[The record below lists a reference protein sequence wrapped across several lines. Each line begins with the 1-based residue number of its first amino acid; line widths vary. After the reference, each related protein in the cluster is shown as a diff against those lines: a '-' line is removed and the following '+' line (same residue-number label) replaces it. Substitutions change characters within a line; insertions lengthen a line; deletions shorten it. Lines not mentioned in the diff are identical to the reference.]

1 MRAMT
6 AVGWV
11 YRMEVKPMSTTTT
24 DDHEELVAEYFTA
37 WTDQES
43 TDFPDILAEDFS
55 GTLSDPTG
63 SEIQWDAERLR
74 DTWAESFQTR
84 EDPQVEIHT
93 IVADEDRVMSHITYS
108 YTHVEEEYGVSPT
121 GNRIEVEEYFTF
133 HIQNGEIVAMH
144 NLINHVKRLKQL
156 GIEIPVDS

>member
-1 MRAMT
+1 MMASI
-6 AVGWV
+6 GWV
-11 YRMEVKPMSTTTT
+11 YRMETRPMPTTTT
-24 DDHEELVAEYFTA
+24 AENKKLVEEYHAA
-37 WTDQES
+37 WTDQKL
-43 TDFPDILAEDFS
+43 TDFPNILAENFS

-63 SEIQWDAERLR
+63 SETQWDAERLR
-74 DTWAESFQTR
+74 DMWAESFETR

-93 IVADEDRVMSHITYS
+93 IVADEDRVMSHVTYS

-121 GNRIEVEEYFTF
+121 GERIQVEEYFTF

-156 GIEIPVDS
+156 GIEILIDS